1 MAVQQELELRLKGH
15 QQSTQL
21 LGKIARD
28 PPKTLLICTKHAHT
42 FSKKQ
47 KNRRKLLLECDD
59 FHHYQRIERQTAGKL
74 FLSAFRFSVPPPWG
88 QIIEL
93 ASNNNLF

>member
-1 MAVQQELELRLKGH
+1 MSVQQELELRLKGH

-42 FSKKQ
+42 FSEKTEE
-47 KNRRKLLLECDD
+47 NSSP
-59 FHHYQRIERQTAGKL
+59 HVMT
-74 FLSAFRFSVPPPWG
+74 S
-88 QIIEL
+88 IIIN
-93 ASNNNLF
+93 A